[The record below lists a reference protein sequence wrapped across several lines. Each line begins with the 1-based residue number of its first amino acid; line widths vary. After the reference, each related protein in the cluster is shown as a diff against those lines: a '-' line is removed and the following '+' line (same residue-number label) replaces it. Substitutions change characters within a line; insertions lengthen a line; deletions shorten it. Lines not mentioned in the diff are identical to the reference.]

1 MTYGEEE
8 EEGDPFTRLVET
20 LTALENYNRSL
31 CLLAVYLGQR
41 ADQNTV
47 QGITDIFS
55 ALLGK
60 EETATPAKV
69 RGQITSLVNVGIL
82 ERERVQMISST
93 KVSFHS
99 ISPLGFIALLYV
111 LVVYLIKN
119 PRHGIKWDNLMFVG
133 YMSGDREEKL
143 IRFLNNSAIGS
154 NRITEKFW
162 SSLKSGRE
170 PKKIRM
176 SKPLML
182 DITKTF
188 SGKGGK
194 NTFKILEE
202 LIEDYLNLN
211 IGLSQVEIAS
221 HFEGPIGS
229 NLNKLAPF
237 VSLQQ
242 LGKTKCYRLSTLGV
256 FILPIL
262 ALMIKQLSVDQSIFQ
277 PILTKKLDTSEDPWI
292 VLTRQAR
299 LFFKNLYSLT

>member
-1 MTYGEEE
+1 MTYDEEE
-8 EEGDPFTRLVET
+8 EDPFARLVET
-20 LTALENYNRSL
+20 LSVLENYNRAL

-69 RGQITSLVNVGIL
+69 RGQITSLVKVGIL
-82 ERERVQMISST
+82 ERERVKMISST
-93 KVSFHS
+93 QVSFHS
-99 ISPLGFIALLYV
+99 ISPLGLIALLYV

-119 PRHGIKWDNLMFVG
+119 PMHGVEWDNLMFVG
-133 YMSGDREEKL
+133 YMSGDREDNL
-143 IRFLNNSAIGS
+143 IRFLNNSAIES

-188 SGKGGK
+188 SGKGGT

-211 IGLSQVEIAS
+211 IGLSQEKIAS

-229 NLNKLAPF
+229 NLNKLAPY
-237 VSLQQ
+237 VSVQQ
-242 LGKTKCYRLSTLGV
+242 LGKTKYYRLSTLGV

-262 ALMIKQLSVDQSIFQ
+262 ALLIKQLSVDQSIFQ
-277 PILTKKLDTSEDPWI
+277 PILTKKIDTTDDPWI